1 MTPLITSFVLI
12 AGAVLA
18 ALAATLGMAGAV
30 HVTNR
35 RSRGYFHLV
44 FYAILLVVA
53 LTSLLAGRDLSTN
66 MINYDRPEMVVA
78 RHPVLALVQPIISLL
93 ILTISGERIITHW
106 LKPGYAP
113 RTPHFVFFAFVIFW
127 LGTVGI
133 PAVFSS
139 HPVLSHDFI
148 YPLVIG
154 AAGVLVSG
162 SERDTALRTVRDAL
176 MFFMLGGLLL
186 VPISP
191 SVVLD
196 TSYGQGLIPG
206 VPRLAGLAPHAVSM
220 GLLSQL
226 SLAILLVYPYK
237 RVALNRLAWV
247 VGLSVLF
254 LAQSKTAWI
263 AFLLCSSCIV
273 FFRSGPTLWKTVNN
287 PKRPEFGI
295 LVVLVFIASLLVLV
309 TLVFFSDL
317 DVQLN
322 DFFATSQGAQLL
334 SLTGRDRIWAVAYD
348 EWQRSPVFGYG
359 PTMWDVTFRAAVG
372 MPFAS
377 HAHNQFMDTLSRSGA
392 VGAGALIIYAATL
405 LVLSI
410 RFTKA
415 SRGLT
420 LALFL
425 GIVLRAV
432 SEVPLLLFGYGPEL
446 IAQLILLIV
455 ITGCASEASEHR
467 ARAREKVQAQANFP
481 LHGASLQPVSMMP
494 GR

>member
-1 MTPLITSFVLI
+1 M
-12 AGAVLA
+12 
-18 ALAATLGMAGAV
+18 
-30 HVTNR
+30 
-35 RSRGYFHLV
+35 
-44 FYAILLVVA
+44 
-53 LTSLLAGRDLSTN
+53 
-66 MINYDRPEMVVA
+66 E
-78 RHPVLALVQPIISLL
+78 
-93 ILTISGERIITHW
+93 
-106 LKPGYAP
+106 
-113 RTPHFVFFAFVIFW
+113 
-127 LGTVGI
+127 
-133 PAVFSS
+133 
-139 HPVLSHDFI
+139 
-148 YPLVIG
+148 
-154 AAGVLVSG
+154 
-162 SERDTALRTVRDAL
+162 
-176 MFFMLGGLLL
+176 
-186 VPISP
+186 
-191 SVVLD
+191 
-196 TSYGQGLIPG
+196 
-206 VPRLAGLAPHAVSM
+206 
-220 GLLSQL
+220 
-226 SLAILLVYPYK
+226 
-237 RVALNRLAWV
+237 
-247 VGLSVLF
+247 
-254 LAQSKTAWI
+254 
-263 AFLLCSSCIV
+263 
-273 FFRSGPTLWKTVNN
+273 
-287 PKRPEFGI
+287 RPEFGI

-359 PTMWDVTFRAAVG
+359 PTMWDVAFRAAVG